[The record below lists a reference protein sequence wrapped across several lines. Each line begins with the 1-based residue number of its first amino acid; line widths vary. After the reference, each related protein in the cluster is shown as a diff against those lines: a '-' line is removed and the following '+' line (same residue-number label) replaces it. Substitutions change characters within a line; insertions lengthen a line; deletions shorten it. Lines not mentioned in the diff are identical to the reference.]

1 MICGRL
7 SLRIAASSCSAYA
20 LELFN
25 DIAIKEPPVSFGLF
39 QTCINTF
46 EELTSFLYV
55 TGESKCVVAVFFQI
69 DSNFDW
75 NNNHFRRSD

>member
-55 TGESKCVVAVFFQI
+55 TGDLEEDGNYTLAF